1 MPLDK
6 AKIYADLSG
15 IKTEINNDDSP
26 SPSYIQE
33 CTFDRNQAERKVEKH
48 YLAVKQELSQIRR
61 FFKIEKFNFDARK
74 RQALSN
80 NEKIKKLPTG
90 KERESACEEL
100 FEEDLRKIL
109 NLENDFNDLKD
120 LMDAIVMVQGN
131 LKNFAADIRV
141 QLKVMENQVNRLN
154 IGTREDPDVA
164 ELHRSLAEIDELEKE
179 MTADDVDSSSE
190 SVQEEPIDELITAEV
205 TGEDTSSVAD
215 QGPVEQSVEDDTL
228 SSFLVDDSSVEEE
241 LESNQEEDVSVS
253 EEFTLDEDADAV
265 SIPKDTG
272 APAKGSS
279 KEKVKAPV
287 TEFDLSDIGIDIDMG
302 VSEPMSTNNTETTE
316 QKITTTTEQPTAPKI
331 TPAEKKKEKSVS
343 EKRKEAPS
351 EPADIAP
358 VKKPESAKGG
368 ITDIDLDDILTMLDN

>member
-1 MPLDK
+1 MSLDK

-15 IKTEINNDDSP
+15 IKTEINNDDCP

-61 FFKIEKFNFDARK
+61 LFKIEKFNFDARK

-190 SVQEEPIDELITAEV
+190 SVQEEPVDELITAEV

-215 QGPVEQSVEDDTL
+215 QGTSEQLVEDDTL
-228 SSFLVDDSSVEEE
+228 SSFLVDDSSVEED
-241 LESNQEEDVSVS
+241 SDQTEEDSAS
-253 EEFTLDEDADAV
+253 EEFTLVEDADAV
-265 SIPKDTG
+265 SVPKDTG

-302 VSEPMSTNNTETTE
+302 VSEPMSTHNTETTK
-316 QKITTTTEQPTAPKI
+316 QKITTTTEPPTAPKI

-358 VKKPESAKGG
+358 VKTSESAKGG